1 MFLVNHST
9 ASAAQ
14 HYMECTTVLAVASVV
29 VAALAASGAVAGTVV
44 VAVLAA
50 SGAVAGALAAGD
62 CP

>member
-1 MFLVNHST
+1 
-9 ASAAQ
+9 
-14 HYMECTTVLAVASVV
+14 MECTTVLAVASVV